1 MSRVAKQE
9 LESQRRSAA
18 EANWKRDEEL
28 GTPLGMRAILLAL
41 RLMGRRPV
49 RLILRFV
56 VFYYVLFYPRV
67 RAYSREY
74 LTRVG
79 APNSFWS
86 VWRHVC
92 TFAFCALDR
101 FYFVRGESER
111 FEVDRSAVQPLWDY
125 HQAGGAGILL
135 GAHFGSFEAMRAK
148 ARDDDA
154 RVSVVMDNTHARMLR
169 QFLDAANAEDRLS
182 ILEVGDG
189 AIDLVLKARDCV
201 EEGRL
206 VVILADRVGEG
217 QRFIEAEFLGSTARF
232 PLGPF
237 LMASKMACPVYAV
250 FGVYEGGNRYR
261 MVCEKLFERLEFPRA
276 RRQEAMQEAVQ
287 AYAAVLEEQCRAA
300 PYCWFNFFDFWQPDS
315 DR

>member
-1 MSRVAKQE
+1 MTESGSSERSRAD
-9 LESQRRSAA
+9 LT
-18 EANWKRDEEL
+18 NWKKDKEL
-28 GTPLGMRAILLAL
+28 GTPLGMRAILIAL
-41 RLMGRRPV
+41 RIMGRGPV

-56 VFYYVLFYPRV
+56 VFYYVLFYARV
-67 RAYSREY
+67 RAYSRDY
-74 LTRVG
+74 LRRVG
-79 APNSFWS
+79 ASTSFWS

-101 FYFVRGESER
+101 FFFVRGETER
-111 FEVDRSAVQPLWDY
+111 FKVDRSAVQPLWDY

-154 RVSVVMDNTHARMLR
+154 RVSVVMDNQHAKMVR
-169 QFLDAANAEDRLS
+169 QFLDAANADDRLT

-201 EEGRL
+201 EQGRL
-206 VVILADRVGEG
+206 VVILADRVAEG
-217 QRFIEAEFLGSTARF
+217 QRYLEADFLGSKARF

-237 LMASKMACPVYAV
+237 LMASKMNCPVYTI
-250 FGVYEGGNRYR
+250 FGVYEGDNRYR
-261 MVCEKLFERLEFPRA
+261 IMCNKFSERLEFPRS

-287 AYAAVLEEQCRAA
+287 NFAAALEKQCREH
-300 PYCWFNFFDFWQPDS
+300 PYCWFNFFDYWQSKHHD
-315 DR
+315 